1 MCGVNLGQKR
11 DTKGKREKVKKGK
24 KGYQI

>member
-1 MCGVNLGQKR
+1 MCGVNWGQKR